1 MFYLKDESFSQHYP
15 EVKMLFWQ
23 KSVKQGETGN
33 YFRVS
38 KIVKMAGVATG
49 LSRLF
54 KAGGLEVKLFL
65 TFLMF
70 CQCFKTTG
78 STVSFSSS

>member
-15 EVKMLFWQ
+15 EVKTLPWQ
-23 KSVKQGETGN
+23 KSVKPAETGKECTI
-33 YFRVS
+33 VS
-38 KIVKMAGVATG
+38 ECPGLSRMAGVATG

-65 TFLMF
+65 RLFNVLSIMF
-70 CQCFKTTG
+70 
-78 STVSFSSS
+78 